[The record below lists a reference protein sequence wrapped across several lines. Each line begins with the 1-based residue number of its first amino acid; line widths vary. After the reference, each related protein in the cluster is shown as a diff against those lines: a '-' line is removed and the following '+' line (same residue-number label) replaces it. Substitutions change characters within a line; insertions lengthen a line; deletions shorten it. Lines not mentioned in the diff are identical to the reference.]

1 MKRILNITVILC
13 SLIFTSCFNPVYYE
27 IRKDVKPEAGTISGN
42 ILQIT
47 RTTVDDKEFLVL
59 YANEGIRYKQKDLS
73 EHGEWRIFNNPPCA
87 KSVVFD
93 KISQKYVGEQVV
105 SIFSDK
111 DTLFAITAKYKYN
124 TELGTTNVDYMKVYG
139 TQLHLDETD
148 SSGHTWSTNNEWKLI
163 IDDTEKKIFPFAG
176 ADSSSDY
183 QSSEFAI
190 FQTNSPKAEHRKVFI
205 RSGNSNPTYYELSG
219 IQQPVTTNVIITGK
233 KSDIA
238 NSAVYF
244 NGKILFFESLA
255 STTNETYD
263 SDSEATRFYFGN
275 DNKLYANKEANSE
288 EISEFCD
295 AEHTISSLAVCADAI
310 LIGRGRF
317 GNDSTTTGGI
327 TKTSLDESGT
337 PGTSLVSFDTNA
349 SFQLS
354 TAYLINCIVNS
365 SPEKSE
371 TESSFYSSVSIKGT
385 GTSTGASFR
394 NLGLWS
400 YYPSRG
406 NWNRE

>member
-1 MKRILNITVILC
+1 MKRILFFSTILS
-13 SLIFTSCFNPVYYE
+13 SLILASCFNPVYYE
-27 IRKDVKPEAGTISGN
+27 IRKDVKPEEGTISGN
-42 ILQIT
+42 ISQIT
-47 RTTVDDKEFLVL
+47 RTTVDNQEFLVL

-73 EHGEWRIFNNPPCA
+73 EHGEWKIFDNPPCA

-93 KISQKYVGEQVV
+93 KISQKYDGEQVV

-148 SSGHTWSTNNEWKLI
+148 SSKHTWSTNNKWTLI
-163 IDDTEKKIFPFAG
+163 IDDTEKKIFPFSG

-205 RSGNSNPTYYELSG
+205 RSGKSKPAYYELSG

-233 KSDIA
+233 ESNIA

-244 NGKILFFESLA
+244 NGEVLFFESLA

-263 SDSEATRFYFGN
+263 SEATRFYFGKN
-275 DNKLYANKEANSE
+275 NELYANKSANSKE
-288 EISEFCD
+288 TDKYCD

-385 GTSTGASFR
+385 ATSTGASFR

>member
-1 MKRILNITVILC
+1 MKRILIFTVILC
-13 SLIFTSCFNPVYYE
+13 SLILTSCFNPVYYE
-27 IRKDVKPEAGTISGN
+27 IRKDVKPEEGTISGN
-42 ILQIT
+42 ISQIT
-47 RTTVDDKEFLVL
+47 RTTVDDQEFLVL

-73 EHGEWRIFNNPPCA
+73 EHGAWKIFDNPPCA

-93 KISQKYVGEQVV
+93 KINQKYVGEQVV

-148 SSGHTWSTNNEWKLI
+148 SSGHTWSTNNEWTLI

-205 RSGNSNPTYYELSG
+205 RSGKSNPTYYELSG

-233 KSDIA
+233 ESNIA

-244 NGKILFFESLA
+244 NGEVLFFESLA
-255 STTNETYD
+255 STTNETY
-263 SDSEATRFYFGN
+263 DSEATRFYFGN
-275 DNKLYANKEANSE
+275 DNKLYANKQANSK

-295 AEHTISSLAVCADAI
+295 AENTISSLATCADSI
-310 LIGRGRF
+310 LIGRGKF
-317 GNDSTTTGGI
+317 GNDSSTYGGI
-327 TKTSLDESGT
+327 AKTSLNVDGT
-337 PGTSLVSFDTNA
+337 PGNQLISFDTNA

-354 TAYLINCIVNS
+354 TAYLINCIINT
-365 SPEKSE
+365 SPEKNE
-371 TESSFYSSVSIKGT
+371 TASSFYSSVSIKGT
-385 GTSTGASFR
+385 ATSTGASFR

>member
-1 MKRILNITVILC
+1 MKKILIFTVILC

-47 RTTVDDKEFLVL
+47 RTTVDNQEFLVL

-73 EHGEWRIFNNPPCA
+73 EHGAWKTFDNPPC

-93 KISQKYVGEQVV
+93 NVSQTYDGEQVLNL
-105 SIFSDK
+105 FSDK
-111 DTLFAITAKYKYN
+111 NTLYAITAKYKYN
-124 TELGTTNVDYMKVYG
+124 TEIGTSNVDYLKLYA
-139 TQLHLDETD
+139 TQLHLDESD
-148 SSGHTWSTNNEWKLI
+148 SAGLTWSTKKGWELI
-163 IDDTEKKIFPFAG
+163 IDDIEKTYFPLSG

-183 QSSEFAI
+183 QSSNFAV
-190 FQTNSPKAEHRKVFI
+190 FQTNSPIAEHRKVFI
-205 RSGNSNPTYYELSG
+205 RSGNSTYYELSG
-219 IQQPVTTNVIITGK
+219 MQTPVSVSVTLTGAE
-233 KSDIA
+233 SGSA

-244 NGKILFFESLA
+244 NGEVLFFNSLA

-263 SDSEATRFYFGN
+263 SEATRFYFGK
-275 DNKLYANKEANSE
+275 DNILYANKSANSKE
-288 EISEFCD
+288 TDKFCD
-295 AEHTISSLAVCADAI
+295 AEYTISSLSVCVDAI

>member
-1 MKRILNITVILC
+1 MKRILFFSTILS
-13 SLIFTSCFNPVYYE
+13 SLILASCFNPVYYE
-27 IRKDVKPEAGTISGN
+27 IRKDVKPEEGTISGN
-42 ILQIT
+42 ISQIT
-47 RTTVDDKEFLVL
+47 RTTVDNQEFLVL

-73 EHGEWRIFNNPPCA
+73 EHGAWKIFDNPPCA

-93 KISQKYVGEQVV
+93 KISQTYDGEQVV

-205 RSGNSNPTYYELSG
+205 RSGKSKPAYYELSG
-219 IQQPVTTNVIITGK
+219 IQKPVTTNVIITGK
-233 KSDIA
+233 ESDIA
-238 NSAVYF
+238 TSAVYF

-263 SDSEATRFYFGN
+263 SEATRFYFGKN
-275 DNKLYANKEANSE
+275 NELYANKSANSKE
-288 EISEFCD
+288 TDKYCD

-385 GTSTGASFR
+385 ATSTGASFR

>member
-1 MKRILNITVILC
+1 MKRILIFTVILC
-13 SLIFTSCFNPVYYE
+13 SLILTSCFNPVYYE

-47 RTTVDDKEFLVL
+47 RTTVDNQEFLVL

-93 KISQKYVGEQVV
+93 KINQKYVGEQVV

-148 SSGHTWSTNNEWKLI
+148 SSGHTWSTNNKWTLI

-244 NGKILFFESLA
+244 NGEVLFFESLA
-255 STTNETYD
+255 STTNETY
-263 SDSEATRFYFGN
+263 DSEATRFYFGN
-275 DNKLYANKEANSE
+275 DNKLYANKQANSK

-295 AEHTISSLAVCADAI
+295 AENTISSIATCADSI
-310 LIGRGRF
+310 LIGRGKF
-317 GNDSTTTGGI
+317 GNDSSTYGGI
-327 TKTSLDESGT
+327 AKTSLNVDGT
-337 PGTSLVSFDTNA
+337 PGNQLISFDTNA

-354 TAYLINCIVNS
+354 TAYLINCIINT
-365 SPEKSE
+365 SPEKNE
-371 TESSFYSSVSIKGT
+371 ATSSFYSSVSIKGT
-385 GTSTGASFR
+385 ATSTGASFR

>member
-1 MKRILNITVILC
+1 MKRILIFTVILC
-13 SLIFTSCFNPVYYE
+13 SLILTSCFNPVYYE

-47 RTTVDDKEFLVL
+47 RTTVNNQEFLVL

-73 EHGEWRIFNNPPCA
+73 EHGAWKTFDNPPC

-93 KISQKYVGEQVV
+93 NVSQTYDGEQALNL
-105 SIFSDK
+105 FSDK
-111 DTLFAITAKYKYN
+111 NTSYAITAKYKYN
-124 TELGTTNVDYMKVYG
+124 TEIGTSNVDYLKLYA
-139 TQLHLDETD
+139 TQLHLDESD
-148 SSGHTWSTNNEWKLI
+148 SAGLTWSTKKGWELI
-163 IDDTEKKIFPFAG
+163 IDDIEKTYFPLSG

-183 QSSEFAI
+183 QSSNFAV
-190 FQTNSPKAEHRKVFI
+190 FQTNSPIAEHRKVFI
-205 RSGNSNPTYYELSG
+205 RSGNSTYYELSG
-219 IQQPVTTNVIITGK
+219 MQTPVSVSVTLTGAE
-233 KSDIA
+233 SGSA

-244 NGKILFFESLA
+244 NGEVLFFNSLA

-263 SDSEATRFYFGN
+263 SEATRFYFGK
-275 DNKLYANKEANSE
+275 DNILYANKSANSKE
-288 EISEFCD
+288 TDKFCD
-295 AEHTISSLAVCADAI
+295 AEYTISSLSVCVDAI

>member
-1 MKRILNITVILC
+1 MKRILFFSTILS
-13 SLIFTSCFNPVYYE
+13 SLILTSCFNPVYYE
-27 IRKDVKPEAGTISGN
+27 IRKDVKPEEGTISGN
-42 ILQIT
+42 ISQIT
-47 RTTVDDKEFLVL
+47 RTTVGNQEFLVL

-73 EHGEWRIFNNPPCA
+73 EHGAWKIFDNPPCA

-93 KISQKYVGEQVV
+93 KINQKYVGEQVV

-148 SSGHTWSTNNEWKLI
+148 SSGHTWSTNNKWTLI
-163 IDDTEKKIFPFAG
+163 IDDTEKKIFSFSG

-190 FQTNSPKAEHRKVFI
+190 FQTNSPIAEHRKVFI
-205 RSGNSNPTYYELSG
+205 RSGNSTYYELSG
-219 IQQPVTTNVIITGK
+219 MQSPVSVSVTLTGEE
-233 KSDIA
+233 SGSA

-244 NGKILFFESLA
+244 NGDVLFFNSLA

-263 SDSEATRFYFGN
+263 SEATRFYFGKSN
-275 DNKLYANKEANSE
+275 ELYANKSANSKE
-288 EISEFCD
+288 TDKYCD

-385 GTSTGASFR
+385 ATSTGASFR

>member
-13 SLIFTSCFNPVYYE
+13 SLILTSCFNPVYYE

-47 RTTVDDKEFLVL
+47 RTTVDNQEFLVL

-73 EHGEWRIFNNPPCA
+73 EHGAWKTFDNPPC

-93 KISQKYVGEQVV
+93 NVSQTYDGEQVLNL
-105 SIFSDK
+105 FSDK
-111 DTLFAITAKYKYN
+111 NTLYAITAKYKYN
-124 TELGTTNVDYMKVYG
+124 TKIGTSNVDYLKLYA
-139 TQLHLDETD
+139 TQLHLDESD
-148 SSGHTWSTNNEWKLI
+148 SAGLTWSTKKGWELI
-163 IDDTEKKIFPFAG
+163 IDDTEKTYFPLSG

-183 QSSEFAI
+183 QSSNFAV
-190 FQTNSPKAEHRKVFI
+190 FQTNSPIAENRKVFI
-205 RSGNSNPTYYELSG
+205 RSGNSTYYELSG
-219 IQQPVTTNVIITGK
+219 TQTPVSVSVTLTGEE
-233 KSDIA
+233 SGSA

-244 NGKILFFESLA
+244 NGEVLFFNSLA

-263 SDSEATRFYFGN
+263 SEATRFYFGKN
-275 DNKLYANKEANSE
+275 NELYANKSANSKE
-288 EISEFCD
+288 TDKYCD
-295 AEHTISSLAVCADAI
+295 AVYTISSLAVCADAI

>member
-1 MKRILNITVILC
+1 MKRILFFSTILS
-13 SLIFTSCFNPVYYE
+13 SLILASCFNPVYYE
-27 IRKDVKPEAGTISGN
+27 IRKDVKPEEGTISGN
-42 ILQIT
+42 ISQIT

-73 EHGEWRIFNNPPCA
+73 EHGAWKIFDNPPCA

-93 KISQKYVGEQVV
+93 KINQKYVGEQVV

-148 SSGHTWSTNNEWKLI
+148 SSGHTWSTNNEWTLI

-219 IQQPVTTNVIITGK
+219 IQQPVTTNVSITGK
-233 KSDIA
+233 ESNIA

-244 NGKILFFESLA
+244 NGEVLFFESLA

-263 SDSEATRFYFGN
+263 SEATRFYFGKN
-275 DNKLYANKEANSE
+275 NELYANKSANSKE
-288 EISEFCD
+288 TDKYCD

-385 GTSTGASFR
+385 ATSTGASFR

>member
-1 MKRILNITVILC
+1 MKRILFFSTILS
-13 SLIFTSCFNPVYYE
+13 SLILASCFNPVYYE
-27 IRKDVKPEAGTISGN
+27 IRKDVKPEEGTISGN
-42 ILQIT
+42 ISQIT
-47 RTTVDDKEFLVL
+47 RTTVDNQEFLVL

-93 KISQKYVGEQVV
+93 KINQKYVGEQVV

-148 SSGHTWSTNNEWKLI
+148 SSGHTWSTNNKWTLI

-205 RSGNSNPTYYELSG
+205 RSGKSNPTYYELSG

-233 KSDIA
+233 ESDIA

-244 NGKILFFESLA
+244 NGKVLFFESLA

-263 SDSEATRFYFGN
+263 SEATRFYFGKN
-275 DNKLYANKEANSE
+275 NELYANKSANSKE
-288 EISEFCD
+288 TDKYCD

-385 GTSTGASFR
+385 ATSTGASFR

>member
-1 MKRILNITVILC
+1 MKRILFFSTILS
-13 SLIFTSCFNPVYYE
+13 SLILASCFNPVYYE
-27 IRKDVKPEAGTISGN
+27 IRKDVKPEEGTISGN
-42 ILQIT
+42 ISQIT
-47 RTTVDDKEFLVL
+47 RTTVDDQEFLVL

-73 EHGEWRIFNNPPCA
+73 EHGAWKIFDNPPCA

-93 KISQKYVGEQVV
+93 KISQTYDGEQVV

-148 SSGHTWSTNNEWKLI
+148 SSKHTWSTNNEWTLI

-205 RSGNSNPTYYELSG
+205 RSGKSKPAYYELSG
-219 IQQPVTTNVIITGK
+219 IQKPVTTNVIITGK
-233 KSDIA
+233 ESDIA

-244 NGKILFFESLA
+244 NGKVLFFESLA
-255 STTNETYD
+255 STTNETYK
-263 SDSEATRFYFGN
+263 SEATRFYFGN

-295 AEHTISSLAVCADAI
+295 AENTISSLATCADSI
-310 LIGRGRF
+310 LIGRGKF
-317 GNDSTTTGGI
+317 GNDSTTYGGI
-327 TKTSLDESGT
+327 AKTSLDESGT

-371 TESSFYSSVSIKGT
+371 TESSF
-385 GTSTGASFR
+385 
-394 NLGLWS
+394 
-400 YYPSRG
+400 
-406 NWNRE
+406 

>member
-1 MKRILNITVILC
+1 MKRVLIFTVILC
-13 SLIFTSCFNPVYYE
+13 SLILTSCFNPVYYE
-27 IRKDVKPEAGTISGN
+27 IRKDVKPEKGTIFGN

-47 RTTVDDKEFLVL
+47 RTTVDNKEFLVL
-59 YANEGIRYKQKDLS
+59 YANEGIRYKQKNIS
-73 EHGEWRIFNNPPCA
+73 EHGTWKTFNNIPCE
-87 KSVVFD
+87 SLVFD
-93 KISQKYVGEQVV
+93 NVTQTFNGEQVLNL
-105 SIFSDK
+105 FSDK
-111 DTLFAITAKYKYN
+111 DTLYAITAKYKYN
-124 TELGTTNVDYMKVYG
+124 TELGTSNADYLKLYA
-139 TQLHLDETD
+139 TQLHLDESD
-148 SSGHTWSTNNEWKLI
+148 GFTWAENNEWKTI
-163 IDDTEKKIFPFAG
+163 IDDTEKKYFPLTG

-183 QSSEFAI
+183 QSSSFAV
-190 FQTNSPKAEHRKVFI
+190 FQTNSPMAAHRKVFI
-205 RSGNSNPTYYELSG
+205 RSGASTYYELKGTQSPV
-219 IQQPVTTNVIITGK
+219 PVTVTLTDKTND
-233 KSDIA
+233 SA

-244 NGKILFFESLA
+244 NGEILFFNSLA

-263 SDSEATRFYFGN
+263 TEATRFYFGIN
-275 DNKLYANKEANSE
+275 SELYANKNANSK
-288 EISEFCD
+288 EIVKFCD
-295 AEHTISSLAVCADAI
+295 AENRISSLATCADSI

-317 GNDSTTTGGI
+317 GNDSTTNGGI
-327 TKTSLDESGT
+327 AKTTLDENGN
-337 PGTSLVSFDTNA
+337 PGTKLVSFDTNA

>member
-1 MKRILNITVILC
+1 MKRILFFSTILS
-13 SLIFTSCFNPVYYE
+13 SLILTSCFNPVYYE
-27 IRKDVKPEAGTISGN
+27 IRKDVKPEEGTISGN
-42 ILQIT
+42 ISQIT
-47 RTTVDDKEFLVL
+47 RTTVDTKEFLVL

-73 EHGEWRIFNNPPCA
+73 EHGAWKIFDNPPCA

-93 KISQKYVGEQVV
+93 KINQKYVGEQVV

-148 SSGHTWSTNNEWKLI
+148 SSGHTWSTNNEWTLI

-190 FQTNSPKAEHRKVFI
+190 FQTNSPIPEHRKVFI
-205 RSGNSNPTYYELSG
+205 RSGKSNPTYYELSG

-233 KSDIA
+233 ESNIA

-244 NGKILFFESLA
+244 NGEVLFFESLA
-255 STTNETYD
+255 STTNETY
-263 SDSEATRFYFGN
+263 DSEATRFYFGN
-275 DNKLYANKEANSE
+275 DNKLYANKQANSKE
-288 EISEFCD
+288 VSEFCD
-295 AEHTISSLAVCADAI
+295 AENTISSLATCADSI
-310 LIGRGRF
+310 LIGRGKF
-317 GNDSTTTGGI
+317 GNDSSTYGGI
-327 TKTSLDESGT
+327 AKTSLDVNGT
-337 PGTSLVSFDTNA
+337 PGNQLISFDTNA

-354 TAYLINCIVNS
+354 TAYLINCIINT
-365 SPEKSE
+365 SPEKNE
-371 TESSFYSSVSIKGT
+371 TASSFYSSVSIKGT
-385 GTSTGASFR
+385 ATSTGASFR

>member
-1 MKRILNITVILC
+1 MKRILFFSTILS
-13 SLIFTSCFNPVYYE
+13 SLILASCFNPVYYE
-27 IRKDVKPEAGTISGN
+27 IRKDVKPEEGTISGN
-42 ILQIT
+42 ISQIT
-47 RTTVDDKEFLVL
+47 RTTVDNQEFLVL

-93 KISQKYVGEQVV
+93 KINQKYVGEQVV

-148 SSGHTWSTNNEWKLI
+148 SSGHTWSTNNKWTLI

-233 KSDIA
+233 ESDIA

-244 NGKILFFESLA
+244 NGKVLFFESLA

-263 SDSEATRFYFGN
+263 SEATRFYFGKN
-275 DNKLYANKEANSE
+275 NELYANKSANSKE
-288 EISEFCD
+288 TDNYCD

-385 GTSTGASFR
+385 ATSTGASFR

>member
-1 MKRILNITVILC
+1 MKRILFFSTILS
-13 SLIFTSCFNPVYYE
+13 SLILASCFNPVYYE
-27 IRKDVKPEAGTISGN
+27 IRKDVKPEEGTISGN
-42 ILQIT
+42 ISQIT
-47 RTTVDDKEFLVL
+47 RTTVDDQEFLVL

-73 EHGEWRIFNNPPCA
+73 EHGAWKIFDNPPCA

-148 SSGHTWSTNNEWKLI
+148 SSGHTWSTNNEWTLI

-205 RSGNSNPTYYELSG
+205 RSGNSTYYELSG
-219 IQQPVTTNVIITGK
+219 MQSPVSVSVTLTGEE
-233 KSDIA
+233 SGSA

-244 NGKILFFESLA
+244 NGEVLFFNSLA

-263 SDSEATRFYFGN
+263 SEATRFYFGKSN
-275 DNKLYANKEANSE
+275 ELYANKSANSKE
-288 EISEFCD
+288 TDKYCD

-385 GTSTGASFR
+385 ATSTGASFR

>member
-1 MKRILNITVILC
+1 MKRILFFSTILS
-13 SLIFTSCFNPVYYE
+13 SLILASCFNPVYYE
-27 IRKDVKPEAGTISGN
+27 IRKDVKPEEGTISGN
-42 ILQIT
+42 ISQIT
-47 RTTVDDKEFLVL
+47 RTTVDNQEFLVL

-148 SSGHTWSTNNEWKLI
+148 SSKHTWSTNNEWTLI

-233 KSDIA
+233 ESNIA

-244 NGKILFFESLA
+244 NGEVLFFESLA
-255 STTNETYD
+255 STTNETY
-263 SDSEATRFYFGN
+263 DSEATRFYFGN
-275 DNKLYANKEANSE
+275 DNKLYANKQANSKE
-288 EISEFCD
+288 TDKYCD

-385 GTSTGASFR
+385 ATSTGASFR

>member
-1 MKRILNITVILC
+1 MKRILFFSTILS
-13 SLIFTSCFNPVYYE
+13 SLILASCFNPVYYE
-27 IRKDVKPEAGTISGN
+27 IRKDVKPEEGTISGN
-42 ILQIT
+42 ISQIT
-47 RTTVDDKEFLVL
+47 RTTVDNQEFLVL

-73 EHGEWRIFNNPPCA
+73 EHGAWKIFDNPPCA

-93 KISQKYVGEQVV
+93 KISQTYDGEQVV

-148 SSGHTWSTNNEWKLI
+148 SSGHTWSTNNKWKLI
-163 IDDTEKKIFPFAG
+163 INDTEKKIFPFAG

-190 FQTNSPKAEHRKVFI
+190 FQTNSPIAEHRKVFI
-205 RSGNSNPTYYELSG
+205 RSGNSTYYELSG
-219 IQQPVTTNVIITGK
+219 MQSPVSVSVTLTGAE
-233 KSDIA
+233 SGSA

-244 NGKILFFESLA
+244 NGEVLFFNSLA

-263 SDSEATRFYFGN
+263 SEATRFYFGK
-275 DNKLYANKEANSE
+275 DNILYANKSANSKE
-288 EISEFCD
+288 TDKFCD
-295 AEHTISSLAVCADAI
+295 AEYTISSLAVCAHAI

-385 GTSTGASFR
+385 ATSTGASFR

>member
-1 MKRILNITVILC
+1 MKRILIFTVILC
-13 SLIFTSCFNPVYYE
+13 SLILTSCFNPVYYE

-47 RTTVDDKEFLVL
+47 RTTVDNQEFLVL

-73 EHGEWRIFNNPPCA
+73 EHGAWKTFDNPPC

-93 KISQKYVGEQVV
+93 NVSQTYDGEQVLNL
-105 SIFSDK
+105 FSDK
-111 DTLFAITAKYKYN
+111 NTLYAITAKYKYN
-124 TELGTTNVDYMKVYG
+124 TEIGTTNVDYMKVYG

-148 SSGHTWSTNNEWKLI
+148 SSGHTWSTNNKWKLI
-163 IDDTEKKIFPFAG
+163 INDTEKKIFPFAG

-233 KSDIA
+233 ESNIA

-244 NGKILFFESLA
+244 NGKVLFFESLA

-263 SDSEATRFYFGN
+263 SEATRFYFGKN
-275 DNKLYANKEANSE
+275 NELYANKSANSKE
-288 EISEFCD
+288 TDKYCD

-385 GTSTGASFR
+385 ATSTGASFR

>member
-1 MKRILNITVILC
+1 MKRILFFSTILS
-13 SLIFTSCFNPVYYE
+13 SLILASCFNPVYYE
-27 IRKDVKPEAGTISGN
+27 IRKDVKPEEGTISGN
-42 ILQIT
+42 ISQIT
-47 RTTVDDKEFLVL
+47 RTTVDNQEFLVL

-73 EHGEWRIFNNPPCA
+73 EHGAWKIFDNPPCA

-93 KISQKYVGEQVV
+93 KISQTYDGEQVV

-148 SSGHTWSTNNEWKLI
+148 SSKHTWSTNNEWTLI

-233 KSDIA
+233 ESNIA

-244 NGKILFFESLA
+244 NGEVLFFESLA
-255 STTNETYD
+255 STTNETY
-263 SDSEATRFYFGN
+263 DSEATRFYFGN
-275 DNKLYANKEANSE
+275 DNKLYANKQANSKE
-288 EISEFCD
+288 TDKYCD

-385 GTSTGASFR
+385 ATSTGASFR

>member
-1 MKRILNITVILC
+1 MKRILFFSTILS
-13 SLIFTSCFNPVYYE
+13 SLILASCFNPVYYE
-27 IRKDVKPEAGTISGN
+27 IRKDVKPEEGTISGN
-42 ILQIT
+42 ISQIT

-148 SSGHTWSTNNEWKLI
+148 SSGHTWSTNNKWTLI

-190 FQTNSPKAEHRKVFI
+190 FQTNSPIAEHRKVFI

-233 KSDIA
+233 ESDIA

-244 NGKILFFESLA
+244 NGEVLFFESLA
-255 STTNETYD
+255 STTNETYK
-263 SDSEATRFYFGN
+263 SEATRFYFGKN
-275 DNKLYANKEANSE
+275 NELYANKSANSKE
-288 EISEFCD
+288 TDKYCD

-385 GTSTGASFR
+385 ATSTGASFR

>member
-1 MKRILNITVILC
+1 MKKILIFTVILC
-13 SLIFTSCFNPVYYE
+13 SLILTSCFNPVYYE

-47 RTTVDDKEFLVL
+47 RTTVDNQEFLVL

-73 EHGEWRIFNNPPCA
+73 EHGAWKTFDNPPC

-93 KISQKYVGEQVV
+93 NVSQTYDGEQVLNL
-105 SIFSDK
+105 FSDK
-111 DTLFAITAKYKYN
+111 NTLYAITAKYKYN
-124 TELGTTNVDYMKVYG
+124 TEIGTSNVDYLKLYA
-139 TQLHLDETD
+139 TQLHLDESD
-148 SSGHTWSTNNEWKLI
+148 SAGLTWSTKKGWELI
-163 IDDTEKKIFPFAG
+163 IDDTEKTYFPLSG

-183 QSSEFAI
+183 QSSNFSV
-190 FQTNSPKAEHRKVFI
+190 FQTNSPIAEHRKVFI
-205 RSGNSNPTYYELSG
+205 RSGNSTYYELSG
-219 IQQPVTTNVIITGK
+219 MQTPVSVSVTLTGAE
-233 KSDIA
+233 SGSA

-244 NGKILFFESLA
+244 NGEVLFFNSLA

-263 SDSEATRFYFGN
+263 SEATRFYFGK
-275 DNKLYANKEANSE
+275 DNILYANKSANSKE
-288 EISEFCD
+288 TDKFCD
-295 AEHTISSLAVCADAI
+295 AEYTISSLSVCADAI

>member
-1 MKRILNITVILC
+1 MKRILIFTVILC
-13 SLIFTSCFNPVYYE
+13 SLILTSCFNPVYYE

-47 RTTVDDKEFLVL
+47 RTTVDNQEFLVL

-73 EHGEWRIFNNPPCA
+73 EHGAWKIFDNPPCA

-93 KISQKYVGEQVV
+93 KISQTYDGEQVV

-139 TQLHLDETD
+139 TQLHLDKTD
-148 SSGHTWSTNNEWKLI
+148 SSGHTWSTNNKWTLI

-190 FQTNSPKAEHRKVFI
+190 FQTNSPIAEHRKVFI
-205 RSGNSNPTYYELSG
+205 RSGKSNPTYYELSG

-233 KSDIA
+233 ESDIA

-244 NGKILFFESLA
+244 NGKVLFFESLA
-255 STTNETYD
+255 STTNETYK
-263 SDSEATRFYFGN
+263 SEATRFYFGN

-295 AEHTISSLAVCADAI
+295 AENTISSLATCADSI
-310 LIGRGRF
+310 LIGRGKF
-317 GNDSTTTGGI
+317 GNDSTTYGGI
-327 TKTSLDESGT
+327 AKTSLDVNGT
-337 PGTSLVSFDTNA
+337 PGNQLISFDTNA

-354 TAYLINCIVNS
+354 TAYLINCIINT
-365 SPEKSE
+365 SPEKNE
-371 TESSFYSSVSIKGT
+371 TTSSFYSSVSIKGT
-385 GTSTGASFR
+385 ATSTGASFR

>member
-1 MKRILNITVILC
+1 MKRILFFSTILS
-13 SLIFTSCFNPVYYE
+13 SLILASCFNPVYYE
-27 IRKDVKPEAGTISGN
+27 IRKDVKPEEGTISGN
-42 ILQIT
+42 ISQIT

-73 EHGEWRIFNNPPCA
+73 EHGEWKIFDNPPCA

-93 KISQKYVGEQVV
+93 KINQKYVGEQVV

-148 SSGHTWSTNNEWKLI
+148 SSGHTWSTNNEWTLI

-190 FQTNSPKAEHRKVFI
+190 FQTNSPIPEHRKVFI
-205 RSGNSNPTYYELSG
+205 RSGKSNPTYYELSG

-233 KSDIA
+233 ESDIA

-244 NGKILFFESLA
+244 NGEVLFFESLA

-263 SDSEATRFYFGN
+263 SEATRFYFGKN
-275 DNKLYANKEANSE
+275 NELYANKSANSKE
-288 EISEFCD
+288 TDKYCD

-385 GTSTGASFR
+385 ATSTGASFR

>member
-1 MKRILNITVILC
+1 MKRILFFSTILS
-13 SLIFTSCFNPVYYE
+13 SLILASCFNPVYYE
-27 IRKDVKPEAGTISGN
+27 IRKDVKPEEGTISGN
-42 ILQIT
+42 ISQIT
-47 RTTVDDKEFLVL
+47 RTTVDNQEFLVL

-73 EHGEWRIFNNPPCA
+73 EHGAWKIFDNPPCA

-93 KISQKYVGEQVV
+93 KINQKYVGEQVV

-148 SSGHTWSTNNEWKLI
+148 SSGHTWSTNNKWTLI

-190 FQTNSPKAEHRKVFI
+190 FQTNSPIAEHRKVFI
-205 RSGNSNPTYYELSG
+205 RSGNSTYYELSG
-219 IQQPVTTNVIITGK
+219 MQSPVSVSVTLTGEE
-233 KSDIA
+233 SGSA

-244 NGKILFFESLA
+244 NGEVLFFNSLA

-263 SDSEATRFYFGN
+263 SEATRFYFGKSN
-275 DNKLYANKEANSE
+275 ELYANKSANSKE
-288 EISEFCD
+288 TDKYCD

-337 PGTSLVSFDTNA
+337 PGTSLVFFDTNA

-385 GTSTGASFR
+385 ATSTGASFR

>member
-1 MKRILNITVILC
+1 MKRILIFTVILC
-13 SLIFTSCFNPVYYE
+13 SLILTSCFNPVYYE

-47 RTTVDDKEFLVL
+47 RTTVDNQEFLVL

-73 EHGEWRIFNNPPCA
+73 EHGAWKIFDNPPCA

-93 KISQKYVGEQVV
+93 KINQKYVGEQVV

-148 SSGHTWSTNNEWKLI
+148 SSRHTWSTNNEWTLI

-244 NGKILFFESLA
+244 NGEVLFFESLA
-255 STTNETYD
+255 STTNETY
-263 SDSEATRFYFGN
+263 DSEATRFYFGN
-275 DNKLYANKEANSE
+275 DNKLYANKQANSK

-295 AEHTISSLAVCADAI
+295 AENTISSIATCADSI
-310 LIGRGRF
+310 LIGRGKF
-317 GNDSTTTGGI
+317 GNDSSTYGGI
-327 TKTSLDESGT
+327 AKTSLNVDGT
-337 PGTSLVSFDTNA
+337 PGNQLISFDTNA

-354 TAYLINCIVNS
+354 TAYLINCIINT
-365 SPEKSE
+365 SPEKNE
-371 TESSFYSSVSIKGT
+371 ATSSFYSSVSIKGT
-385 GTSTGASFR
+385 ATSTGASFR

>member
-1 MKRILNITVILC
+1 MKRILFFSTILS
-13 SLIFTSCFNPVYYE
+13 SLILASCFNPVYYE
-27 IRKDVKPEAGTISGN
+27 IRKDVKPEEGTISGN
-42 ILQIT
+42 ISQIT
-47 RTTVDDKEFLVL
+47 RTTVDDQEFLVL

-73 EHGEWRIFNNPPCA
+73 EHGAWKIFDNPPCA

-148 SSGHTWSTNNEWKLI
+148 SSGHTWSTNNEWTLI
-163 IDDTEKKIFPFAG
+163 IDDTEKKIFPFSG

-190 FQTNSPKAEHRKVFI
+190 FQTNSPIAEHRKVFI
-205 RSGNSNPTYYELSG
+205 RSGKSNPTYYELSG

-244 NGKILFFESLA
+244 NGKVLFFESLA

-263 SDSEATRFYFGN
+263 SEATRFYFGKN
-275 DNKLYANKEANSE
+275 NELYANKSANSKE
-288 EISEFCD
+288 TDKYCD

-385 GTSTGASFR
+385 ATSTGASFR

>member
-1 MKRILNITVILC
+1 MKRILFFSTILS
-13 SLIFTSCFNPVYYE
+13 SLILTSCFNPVYYE
-27 IRKDVKPEAGTISGN
+27 IRKDVKPEEGTISGN
-42 ILQIT
+42 ISQIT
-47 RTTVDDKEFLVL
+47 RTTVDDQEFLVL

-73 EHGEWRIFNNPPCA
+73 EHGAWKIFDNPPCA

-148 SSGHTWSTNNEWKLI
+148 SSGHTWSTNNKWKLI
-163 IDDTEKKIFPFAG
+163 INDTEKKIFPFAG

-190 FQTNSPKAEHRKVFI
+190 FQTNSPIAEHRKVFI
-205 RSGNSNPTYYELSG
+205 RSGKSNPTYYELSG
-219 IQQPVTTNVIITGK
+219 IQKPVTTNVIITGK

-244 NGKILFFESLA
+244 NGKVLFFESLA
-255 STTNETYD
+255 STTNETYK
-263 SDSEATRFYFGN
+263 SEATRFYFGN
-275 DNKLYANKEANSE
+275 DNKLYANKQANSK

-295 AEHTISSLAVCADAI
+295 AENTISSLATCADSI
-310 LIGRGRF
+310 LIGRGKF
-317 GNDSTTTGGI
+317 GNDSSTYGGI
-327 TKTSLDESGT
+327 AKTSLNVDGT
-337 PGTSLVSFDTNA
+337 PGNQLISFDTNA

-354 TAYLINCIVNS
+354 TAYLINCIINT
-365 SPEKSE
+365 SPEKNE
-371 TESSFYSSVSIKGT
+371 TASSFYSSVSIKGT
-385 GTSTGASFR
+385 ATSTGASFR

>member
-1 MKRILNITVILC
+1 MKRILFFSTILS
-13 SLIFTSCFNPVYYE
+13 SLILSSCFNPVYYE
-27 IRKDVKPEAGTISGN
+27 IRKDVKPEEGTISGN
-42 ILQIT
+42 ISQIT
-47 RTTVDDKEFLVL
+47 RTTVDDQEFLVL

-73 EHGEWRIFNNPPCA
+73 EHGAWKIFDNPPCA

-111 DTLFAITAKYKYN
+111 DTLFAITARYKYN

-139 TQLHLDETD
+139 TQLHLDKTD
-148 SSGHTWSTNNEWKLI
+148 SSGHTWSTNNEWTLI

-190 FQTNSPKAEHRKVFI
+190 FQTNSPIAEHRKVFI

-233 KSDIA
+233 ESDIA

-244 NGKILFFESLA
+244 NGEVLFFESLA

-263 SDSEATRFYFGN
+263 SEATRFYFGKN
-275 DNKLYANKEANSE
+275 NELYANKSANSKE
-288 EISEFCD
+288 TDKYCD

-327 TKTSLDESGT
+327 TKTSLDENGT

-385 GTSTGASFR
+385 ATSTGASFR

>member
-1 MKRILNITVILC
+1 MKRILFFSTILS
-13 SLIFTSCFNPVYYE
+13 SLILTSCFNPVYYE
-27 IRKDVKPEAGTISGN
+27 IRKDVKPEEGTISGN
-42 ILQIT
+42 ISQIT
-47 RTTVDDKEFLVL
+47 RTTVDNQEFLVL

-73 EHGEWRIFNNPPCA
+73 EHGAWKIFDNPPCA

-93 KISQKYVGEQVV
+93 KINQKYVGEQVV

-139 TQLHLDETD
+139 TQLHLDKTD
-148 SSGHTWSTNNEWKLI
+148 SSGHTWSTNNEWTLI

-190 FQTNSPKAEHRKVFI
+190 FQTNSPIAEHRKVFI

-233 KSDIA
+233 ESDIA

-244 NGKILFFESLA
+244 NGEVLFFESLA
-255 STTNETYD
+255 STTNETYT
-263 SDSEATRFYFGN
+263 SEATRFYFGKSN
-275 DNKLYANKEANSE
+275 ELYANKSANSKE
-288 EISEFCD
+288 TDKYCD

-337 PGTSLVSFDTNA
+337 PETSLVSFDTNA

-385 GTSTGASFR
+385 ATSTGASFR

>member
-1 MKRILNITVILC
+1 MKRILFFSTILS
-13 SLIFTSCFNPVYYE
+13 SLILTSCFNPVYYE
-27 IRKDVKPEAGTISGN
+27 IRKDVKPEEGTISGN
-42 ILQIT
+42 ISQIT
-47 RTTVDDKEFLVL
+47 RTTVDDQEFLVL

-73 EHGEWRIFNNPPCA
+73 EHGAWKIFDNPPCA

-148 SSGHTWSTNNEWKLI
+148 SSGHTWSTNNKWKLI
-163 IDDTEKKIFPFAG
+163 INDTEKKIFPFAG

-190 FQTNSPKAEHRKVFI
+190 FQTNSPIAEHRKVFI
-205 RSGNSNPTYYELSG
+205 RSGKSNPTYYELSG

-233 KSDIA
+233 ESNIA

-244 NGKILFFESLA
+244 NGEILFFESLA
-255 STTNETYD
+255 STTNETYK
-263 SDSEATRFYFGN
+263 SEATRFYFGN
-275 DNKLYANKEANSE
+275 DNKLYANKQANSK

-295 AEHTISSLAVCADAI
+295 AENTISSLATCADSI
-310 LIGRGRF
+310 LIGRGKF
-317 GNDSTTTGGI
+317 GNDSSTYGGI
-327 TKTSLDESGT
+327 AKTSLNVDGT
-337 PGTSLVSFDTNA
+337 PGNQLISFDTNA

-354 TAYLINCIVNS
+354 TAYLINCIINT
-365 SPEKSE
+365 SPEKNE
-371 TESSFYSSVSIKGT
+371 TASSFYSSVSIKGT
-385 GTSTGASFR
+385 ATSTGASFR